1 MISQNIAKQSIT
13 ISVMEKGDDAEF
25 YKLVPVYQKAI
36 VSKAGTLGVQFQ
48 YNIQH
53 IVGSTIS
60 NISANTESTI
70 GNYYVRFRTNT
81 TTTYTN
87 LSSGTTA
94 PNYTNSSYQ
103 QNYHQQTTQIAYFII
118 QLVRVTSTSGSVT
131 IVDRVIVPVV
141 FAAGATLQIT
151 DEIQATV
158 ADHTTQIGELDG
170 RITTNTN
177 NISQVT
183 QTANSLSST
192 VAGHTTSINTLN
204 GTVSGHTTQ
213 ISSLQQTAN
222 GLTSQVEAISVG
234 ARNLLRGSKKLN
246 PTYCTTNGTKS
257 SAINNTTTNY
267 GSCYSI
273 RANGKTDA
281 NVDLLAWN
289 SVITPEPETYYTLSF
304 WCKGTGVITSYFYP
318 STICYGYNSDG
329 DVYGSTTNTSCG
341 DGALETTLTS
351 DWKRVWV
358 VWKTGTTAKMTSGM
372 KNVLVA
378 RLMQGSTSNIAYIC
392 GAKLEK
398 GSLATD
404 YSEAPEDI
412 DDRFAEDANIF
423 KGSSYDGGFIS
434 PNSPNNRWVF
444 QENTMTA
451 YNLVEYESYGSLFYD
466 GSFTLVPRGN
476 GTAYLYSPYF
486 YASGQA
492 DYTLNLGE
500 YDNSE
505 NTIKVELVK
514 FSSYTNAQNLTSP
527 SVAASYSVSYH
538 RQFTISQAGYY
549 RLRFST
555 TVTDYNADEYDYGW
569 MLQEIRLYKGKLSEV
584 DIPEWNNLASSAYS
598 KIVQT
603 ANDITLQV
611 QDVALR
617 IDNKK
622 IVLDGDT
629 EVNGSLTLDNSDQGF
644 LLVGNGGTTRIS
656 PQSIGTY
663 ANFSSQSTQT
673 VTTSV
678 NSYCVLAQLVE
689 GNYHQGYF
697 NTSASLGEQPSGSY
711 LTLKN
716 HSVTFRKNNSGTILT
731 GYDFKATYT
740 IYEDGVSKKTVVLT
754 NQSSN
759 NITTYTTSAQARITI
774 GLSVEA
780 KFLKSYWNEGTNNNH
795 TPSVLEP
802 PTVIGSLYFQTD
814 VPTTAFML
822 IGYDGLAVNF
832 GNSKTAYFGAEGA
845 TIRYGT
851 QGLQINNNGIKK
863 LNPNGGGQWTN
874 LSTQKVT
881 TLPNS
886 DYTLQDADEFLIA
899 KSSSYTSD
907 HKLYLPA
914 TTYTGRKIYVKDMSG
929 ATIQVYCSGRLV
941 SQNSNSTTN
950 QINVNNTAGMF
961 IFDGTNWYYYYC
973 G

>member
-1 MISQNIAKQSIT
+1 MISQNVAKQSIT
-13 ISVMEKGDDAEF
+13 ISVMEKGDDGEF

-36 VSKAGTLGVQFQ
+36 VNKSGTLGVQFQ

-60 NISANTESTI
+60 NVSANTESTI

-158 ADHTTQIGELDG
+158 SNHTTQIGELDG
-170 RITTNTN
+170 RVTTNTN

-183 QTANSLSST
+183 QTAESLSST
-192 VAGHTTSINTLN
+192 VSSHTTSINTLN

-213 ISSLQQTAN
+213 ISNLQQTAN
-222 GLTSQVEAISVG
+222 GLTSKVEAISVG

-246 PTYCTTNGTKS
+246 PTYCTTNGIKS
-257 SAINNTTTNY
+257 SAINTTANY
-267 GSCYSI
+267 GGCYSI

-289 SVITPEPETYYTLSF
+289 SVITPEPNTYYTLSF
-304 WCKGTGVITSYFYP
+304 WCKGAGKITSYFYP
-318 STICYGYNSDG
+318 STICYGYNSQG
-329 DVYGSTTNTSCG
+329 KVYGSTTNTSCG

-358 VWKTGTTAKMTSGM
+358 VWKTGTSTNMTSGM

-378 RLMQGSTSNIAYIC
+378 RLMQGSTSYIAYIC

-412 DDRFAEDANIF
+412 DDRLAEDANIF

-434 PNSPNNRWVF
+434 PNQPNNRWEFVA
-444 QENTMTA
+444 NTMTD
-451 YNLVEYESYGSLFYD
+451 YQLTQYEQYGSLFFD
-466 GSFTLVPRGN
+466 GDFNMTPQGD

-486 YASGQA
+486 YASSQA
-492 DYTLNLGE
+492 YYTLNLGE
-500 YDNSE
+500 FDYYD
-505 NTIKVELVK
+505 NTIKVELVR
-514 FSSYTNAQNLTSP
+514 FTSYTNAQNLTSP
-527 SVAASYSVSYH
+527 SVTSTLTNSYH
-538 RQFTISQAGYY
+538 QQFTTGSAGYY

-555 TVTDYNADEYDYGW
+555 TVTNYNADDNEYGW
-569 MLQEIRLYKGKLSEV
+569 NLVQIRLYKGQVSEV
-584 DIPEWNNLASSAYS
+584 EVPEWNSLASNTYS

-629 EVNGSLTLDNSDQGF
+629 EVNGSLTLDNSEQGF

-663 ANFSSQSTQT
+663 NNFSNLSTQT

-678 NSYCVLAQLVE
+678 SSYGVLGEVVDS
-689 GNYHQGYF
+689 NYYQGVF
-697 NTSASLGEQPSGSY
+697 STSASLGDQPSGSY

-716 HSVTFRKNNSGTILT
+716 HSISFRKNNSGIILSPSTIT
-731 GYDFKATYT
+731 ATYT
-740 IYEDGVSKKTVVLT
+740 IYEDGVSKKTVTLS
-754 NQSSN
+754 NGSST

-774 GLSVEA
+774 GLRVEA
-780 KFLKSYWNEGTNNNH
+780 KFSKSYWSEGNNNNH
-795 TPSVLEP
+795 TPQIIETPSV
-802 PTVIGSLYFQTD
+802 IASLFFQTD

-832 GNSKTAYFGAEGA
+832 GNNKTAYFGAESA
-845 TIRYGT
+845 TIKYGT
-851 QGLQINNNGIKK
+851 QGLQINNDGIKK
-863 LNPNGGGQWTN
+863 LNPNGGGKWTN
-874 LSTQKVT
+874 LGTQKIT

-899 KSSSYTSD
+899 KSGTYTSD
-907 HKLYLPA
+907 HKLYLPT
-914 TTYTGRKIYVKDMSG
+914 TTYAGRKIYVKDMSG
-929 ATIQVYCSGRLV
+929 STIQVYCSGHLV
-941 SQNSNSTTN
+941 SQNSTSTTN
-950 QINVNNTAGMF
+950 QINVNNIAGMF
-961 IFDGTNWYYYYC
+961 IFDGTNWYYFYC